1 MKTATNT
8 DAGKVR
14 TNNEDSILADANRG
28 IFLLADGMGGHNAGE
43 VASDIAVKE
52 AYTYILS
59 EIDRAEEGV
68 DYFYI
73 LEEALFRA
81 HKAIQ
86 EKAKTD
92 IKFHRM
98 GTTLVEL
105 LVIDDKAY
113 ICHAGD
119 SRAYLFR
126 KTLRRLTKD
135 HTVGDSWVEKG
146 YMTREQVPPQQWHTL
161 TQSVGIGDYPVPDK
175 KMVRLKPRDIL
186 LLCSDGLTDMLEDA
200 EIEALVKQ
208 HDADLQAIAASLIE
222 EANNKGGRDNISL
235 ILVAI

>member
-1 MKTATNT
+1 MSEIERA
-8 DAGKVR
+8 
-14 TNNEDSILADANRG
+14 
-28 IFLLADGMGGHNAGE
+28 ADGM
-43 VASDIAVKE
+43 
-52 AYTYILS
+52 
-59 EIDRAEEGV
+59 
-68 DYFYI
+68 DYFGI
-73 LEEALFRA
+73 LKESLFRA

-92 IKFHRM
+92 IRFNGM

-105 LVIDDKAY
+105 LVRDDKAY

-161 TQSVGIGDYPVPDK
+161 TQAIILCRIK
-175 KMVRLKPRDIL
+175 RRL
-186 LLCSDGLTDMLEDA
+186 
-200 EIEALVKQ
+200 
-208 HDADLQAIAASLIE
+208 
-222 EANNKGGRDNISL
+222 N
-235 ILVAI
+235 